1 MAEIRRYGTALAFKN
16 AVEQRLRDEA
26 ARAGTDLGRLRQL
39 LVFDRFLVRI
49 FKAFGQSVLLKGG
62 LVLELRI
69 ARARTTRDVDLRMMG
84 DPDLL
89 LGRMQDAG
97 RMEMGDNLSFEIAV
111 DNDHPEIL
119 AEGLEYEGRRYRA
132 EARLAG
138 KIYGSAFGVD
148 VAFADP
154 CFGTPE
160 VLVGRPFL
168 AFAGIEPA
176 SIRAYPLETHIAE
189 KLHAYTL
196 PRKRVNSRVKDLP
209 DLALLGTVRPMSAI
223 GLRETIQRTFE
234 HRGTHGVPSELP
246 PPPDSW
252 VSLYAKIAQSND
264 LQWPSLA
271 EVFEVTRQFL
281 EPVLHSA
288 GGQWDPQM
296 WRWT

>member
-1 MAEIRRYGTALAFKN
+1 
-16 AVEQRLRDEA
+16 
-26 ARAGTDLGRLRQL
+26 
-39 LVFDRFLVRI
+39 
-49 FKAFGQSVLLKGG
+49 
-62 LVLELRI
+62 
-69 ARARTTRDVDLRMMG
+69 
-84 DPDLL
+84 
-89 LGRMQDAG
+89 
-97 RMEMGDNLSFEIAV
+97 MEMGDNLSFEIAV

-168 AFAGIEPA
+168 AFAGIGPA
-176 SIRAYPLETHIAE
+176 SIRAYPLGTHIAE
-189 KLHAYTL
+189 KVHAYTL

-209 DLALLGTVRPMSAI
+209 DLALLGTVSRPMSAI
-223 GLRETIQRTFE
+223 GLREAIQRTFE

-271 EVFEVTRQFL
+271 EVFEVTRFELSLDSGSEDLVLCRQELVTQEQFL
-281 EPVLHSA
+281 IDVTTDQGQDLDSLHFNT
-288 GGQWDPQM
+288 PK
-296 WRWT
+296 